1 MDRRKNGKK
10 AAFRR
15 KCIQLASALLYN
27 ANFAGFASGT
37 IYKGDPKGVCVPGLN
52 CYSCP
57 GAVAAC
63 PLGSLQNAL
72 SAMPN
77 KLPLYIVGI
86 LMLLGLSLGRLI
98 CGFLCPFGLIQELL
112 HKIPGKKIKKGQWSR
127 KLSWLKYGVLAVFVV
142 AIPLW
147 YAFTSG
153 YPLPGFCK
161 YICPA
166 GTLEGGIPLM
176 ALREEYRSL
185 AGWLFTWKTGLCV
198 AILLLCVFCYR
209 AFCRFLCPLGA
220 IYSLFSRVALLAFR
234 VDAGKC
240 DGCGLCTRTCQ
251 MDVAHVG
258 DRECIQCGL
267 CRHTCPRG
275 AIYFG
280 WERNQTHESEKT
292 MSDSAADSHSPA
304 GGMPERQ

>member
-1 MDRRKNGKK
+1 MDRRKNRKK

-112 HKIPGKKIKKGQWSR
+112 HKIPGKKIKKARPQTASASWVTRCFVISCSSFWGNRPNTARREIPPGR
-127 KLSWLKYGVLAVFVV
+127 KRITGRRWL
-142 AIPLW
+142 
-147 YAFTSG
+147 
-153 YPLPGFCK
+153 
-161 YICPA
+161 
-166 GTLEGGIPLM
+166 
-176 ALREEYRSL
+176 RS
-185 AGWLFTWKTGLCV
+185 
-198 AILLLCVFCYR
+198 
-209 AFCRFLCPLGA
+209 P
-220 IYSLFSRVALLAFR
+220 
-234 VDAGKC
+234 
-240 DGCGLCTRTCQ
+240 
-251 MDVAHVG
+251 
-258 DRECIQCGL
+258 
-267 CRHTCPRG
+267 P
-275 AIYFG
+275 
-280 WERNQTHESEKT
+280 
-292 MSDSAADSHSPA
+292 
-304 GGMPERQ
+304 